1 MNSDASES
9 AIADHEANW
18 CATPQL
24 WPLYFERPWRRAAT
38 ILARRHSWPRL
49 RESHARISCYRCT
62 GLNAIVMRR
71 NAPPTP
77 PLRAKQCVIARMPWT
92 IPGIMEHARN
102 HTPRAQQASHRV
114 SRHANLATGTRAVD
128 SHTSAFEKTQFVD
141 NPVLPIPGS
150 GQTPLLSPLA
160 NRTPSASKRT
170 SASLRLTACAFKFPS
185 RHGPSPHP
193 TAWQRNH
200 TL

>member
-1 MNSDASES
+1 MRNSSIVAPLLREALAAGGDHLGPPAFMAKAPGKPCTNFVLPMHWPECHRDASE
-9 AIADHEANW
+9 
-18 CATPQL
+18 C
-24 WPLYFERPWRRAAT
+24 
-38 ILARRHSWPRL
+38 
-49 RESHARISCYRCT
+49 
-62 GLNAIVMRR
+62 
-71 NAPPTP
+71 PPTP